1 MISNRKRARSTRHN
15 YQLNCS
21 HELPK
26 FITNFTSNPVVS
38 FALTPSRL
46 MDMYHS
52 HTHRQSLIKNLII
65 SVHCDIIVLNLPV
78 KEVLNVRQLGL
89 RQKPRYLSKYRVSKS
104 FIEICRGSARIR
116 THDQSGQPRREWGN
130 HGAIGA
136 TTAQSGQPRRE
147 WGNHGAIGAT
157 TGGLPLRLYN

>member
-104 FIEICRGSARIR
+104 FIEICRGSSCRITFPKWYYR
-116 THDQSGQPRREWGN
+116 ETRFLETILSFETKVSGV
-130 HGAIGA
+130 
-136 TTAQSGQPRRE
+136 
-147 WGNHGAIGAT
+147 
-157 TGGLPLRLYN
+157 